1 MKFLVLAMTALLMQS
16 CAWRSSQS
24 EETVLLNNSALY
36 DPPTVT
42 LIEGQEYQFNEGVV
56 TGRGQIFHSHYSYM
70 RAIVIGK

>member
-16 CAWRSSQS
+16 CVWRSSQS
-24 EETVLLNNSALY
+24 EETALLNNSALY

>member
-1 MKFLVLAMTALLMQS
+1 
-16 CAWRSSQS
+16 
-24 EETVLLNNSALY
+24 VLLNNSALY